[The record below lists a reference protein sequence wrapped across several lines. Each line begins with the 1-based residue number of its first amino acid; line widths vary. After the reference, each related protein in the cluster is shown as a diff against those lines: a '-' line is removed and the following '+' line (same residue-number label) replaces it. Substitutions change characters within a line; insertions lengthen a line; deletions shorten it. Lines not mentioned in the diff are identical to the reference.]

1 MLGTPVSSDN
11 ELHNDFQSTRIVEVQ
26 LGEDF
31 ILCSRGWDSYHC
43 FLFGVRFM
51 AGQFGAYD
59 SCNLKSA
66 FLRGVGAVQA
76 ELLIMLHK
84 PFKLHKFIG
93 ALENLSVL

>member
-1 MLGTPVSSDN
+1 
-11 ELHNDFQSTRIVEVQ
+11 
-26 LGEDF
+26 
-31 ILCSRGWDSYHC
+31 
-43 FLFGVRFM
+43 M

>member
-1 MLGTPVSSDN
+1 MIFSRQGLLKFSLGRFHLVS
-11 ELHNDFQSTRIVEVQ
+11 QG
-26 LGEDF
+26 LGF
-31 ILCSRGWDSYHC
+31 LSLF

-59 SCNLKSA
+59 SCNLKRA

-93 ALENLSVL
+93 ALENLSIL